1 MSKRQKIGMLLIALV
16 LSMAMALG
24 SAFAADDDVITTKSL
39 VSTGSMGA
47 GEIEWAEAGAP
58 DAWPGAVEEIRIDGQ
73 EDGGDVILRTE
84 LAADNVSLVTGQ
96 YGFARQSTNAAI
108 CAYSMSGLTMK
119 FYAQSAG
126 FMMMFTQNSGWYGAS
141 TYHWELW
148 FQSGSVTLRKCTTG
162 GDNMVNAGDA
172 ASTLVTDYDY
182 FKDPATIGYKNVGD
196 NAQTFVGTENVLEI
210 KSVGGHACLF
220 LNGTQ
225 LFDLTETGV
234 VSDVFN
240 NFNSD
245 GGFLCFYGT
254 NASAQAIKITDIYN
268 VQSSW
273 TEGVPDTYTLLSGGA
288 EYKADES
295 SNVGIR
301 STAPDYAYAVKYG
314 VKQYVQDISLTFYYA
329 GGELAEGDVLNVK
342 LLDSAENGT
351 AYINFAFAKKT
362 VNSATLTVTAFDG
375 AEKTLGSAEV
385 KLYYNGSAL
394 NTIALKETVPFV
406 LSVNGA
412 VADIDLTPLSAM
424 KSAFTD
430 GQISV
435 VYAVE
440 ESAAGTLTPVS
451 YTSAPVAEY
460 EAADGFAVEG
470 DGVVIKSDGDYM
482 MFYNEEDS
490 AYSVSYTAN
499 KLIANSF
506 ELSYRFGK
514 YGEKTEP
521 FTVGAMSG
529 DAGLTFTFA
538 YVDDA
543 SAKLSVAIAGGK
555 TLAEETVDFKW
566 SYSDGDKKLGFVKS
580 GVSGYLVFV
589 NGDIAIQMN
598 ADDQVSE
605 LDAAVEKMEG
615 GMADI
620 SFSVGGDALTA
631 FALLDYEYYVPTT
644 LAAGWG
650 EGALPGTRFGY
661 AAGSNTVI
669 AFSNAW
675 SYQKG
680 TGVLV
685 DGFSMQFKT
694 YAKAGYASPT
704 WAISTVSAWYSNNS
718 AIQFMIGKNG
728 DDKATFSLQYTNKVD
743 GDYET
748 IGVGKENEGI
758 TSFSVPW
765 NWNNGEYNEISLN
778 LTDGVWRWTVNGT
791 VLTPAEGQVD
801 YSDYYNDLWALY
813 TSSDKT
819 GVVQIY
825 GGANAV
831 YDIASMAE
839 YVPNA
844 DPVVNQPDDFSDCK
858 IGDKLALDLTTVF
871 SDANGDEL
879 SFVFEES
886 DQYQGKIEGSQ
897 WSFDCTDAGTYTVK
911 IYCYDGNGGEAVC
924 EFNVTVT
931 AESGG
936 GSGCDCNSSV
946 AAGSA
951 LALLLI
957 GLAVLP
963 LIRRRLRG

>member
-1 MSKRQKIGMLLIALV
+1 MSGCY
-16 LSMAMALG
+16 
-24 SAFAADDDVITTKSL
+24 
-39 VSTGSMGA
+39 STGSITG
-47 GEIEWAEAGAP
+47 GSYIEKY
-58 DAWPGAVEEIRIDGQ
+58 I
-73 EDGGDVILRTE
+73 GG
-84 LAADNVSLVTGQ
+84 LV
-96 YGFARQSTNAAI
+96 GFA
-108 CAYSMSGLTMK
+108 
-119 FYAQSAG
+119 
-126 FMMMFTQNSGWYGAS
+126 
-141 TYHWELW
+141 
-148 FQSGSVTLRKCTTG
+148 
-162 GDNMVNAGDA
+162 
-172 ASTLVTDYDY
+172 
-182 FKDPATIGYKNVGD
+182 
-196 NAQTFVGTENVLEI
+196 
-210 KSVGGHACLF
+210 
-220 LNGTQ
+220 
-225 LFDLTETGV
+225 
-234 VSDVFN
+234 
-240 NFNSD
+240 
-245 GGFLCFYGT
+245 
-254 NASAQAIKITDIYN
+254 
-268 VQSSW
+268 
-273 TEGVPDTYTLLSGGA
+273 
-288 EYKADES
+288 
-295 SNVGIR
+295 
-301 STAPDYAYAVKYG
+301 
-314 VKQYVQDISLTFYYA
+314 
-329 GGELAEGDVLNVK
+329 
-342 LLDSAENGT
+342 
-351 AYINFAFAKKT
+351 
-362 VNSATLTVTAFDG
+362 
-375 AEKTLGSAEV
+375 
-385 KLYYNGSAL
+385 
-394 NTIALKETVPFV
+394 
-406 LSVNGA
+406 
-412 VADIDLTPLSAM
+412 
-424 KSAFTD
+424 
-430 GQISV
+430 
-435 VYAVE
+435 
-440 ESAAGTLTPVS
+440 
-451 YTSAPVAEY
+451 
-460 EAADGFAVEG
+460 
-470 DGVVIKSDGDYM
+470 
-482 MFYNEEDS
+482 
-490 AYSVSYTAN
+490 
-499 KLIANSF
+499 
-506 ELSYRFGK
+506 
-514 YGEKTEP
+514 
-521 FTVGAMSG
+521 
-529 DAGLTFTFA
+529 
-538 YVDDA
+538 
-543 SAKLSVAIAGGK
+543 
-555 TLAEETVDFKW
+555 
-566 SYSDGDKKLGFVKS
+566 
-580 GVSGYLVFV
+580 